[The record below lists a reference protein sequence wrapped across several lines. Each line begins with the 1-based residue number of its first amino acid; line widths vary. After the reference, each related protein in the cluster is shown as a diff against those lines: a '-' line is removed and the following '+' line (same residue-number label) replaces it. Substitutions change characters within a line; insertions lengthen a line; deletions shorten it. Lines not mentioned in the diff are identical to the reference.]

1 MVKLS
6 RRRVVALTGSTIVG
20 GAAISQLSQPAGAAS
35 SISYG
40 EFNIADQTVY
50 PDGTVA
56 NVVLDVD
63 VQYTWTANRTPTK
76 YTVEL
81 LVGNT
86 ESEVVPIDSI
96 EQTDIAA
103 STTKT
108 DQLQGSLL
116 DSPDYELVNFD
127 VSDGGEKQTTVWAT
141 VKFTLYRDGSVLTT
155 AEAQT
160 QATLILK
167 GEELTVSAQI
177 GGSGSFGV
185 TETSTS

>member
-6 RRRVVALTGSTIVG
+6 RRRVLALTGTTAVG
-20 GAAISQLSQPAGAAS
+20 GVALSQLSQPAAAES
-35 SISYG
+35 SISFG
-40 EFNIADQTVY
+40 SFTLPDKTVY
-50 PDGTVA
+50 PDGTVQ
-56 NVVLDVD
+56 NVVLGVD
-63 VQYTWTANRTPTK
+63 VEYTWTANRTPTR

-86 ESEVVPIDSI
+86 ESDLVPIDSI
-96 EQTDIAA
+96 EETDIAA

-108 DQLQGSLL
+108 DRLQGSLL
-116 DSPDYELVNFD
+116 DSPDYDLVNFD
-127 VSDGGEKQTTVWAT
+127 VSDGGEKQATVWAK
-141 VKFTLYRDGSVLTT
+141 VKFSLYRDGSVLTT

-177 GGSGSFGV
+177 GGSGEFQV
-185 TETSTS
+185 TETSSS